1 MGIFDRIK
9 NIYKANKNH
18 GNQTETAPNLLTMK
32 IGDIVNIEETDYEV
46 FGVLHLNDHGWKWVE
61 YKIKDG
67 RQTYWLSVEQDD
79 DIEISLY
86 KEVVAITTEPTKVFE
101 YKGDT
106 FYMQEGS
113 DAKIEDV
120 SGKLNVVKGETIDYY
135 EYSTE
140 DGSKLL
146 SIEIWNG
153 EVEMSIGRT
162 IEDYN
167 IEIYPSN

>member
-9 NIYKANKNH
+9 DMYRANKNDD
-18 GNQTETAPNLLTMK
+18 NQTVAAPSLLTMK
-32 IGDIVNIEETDYEV
+32 IGDVVNIEEIDYEV
-46 FGVLHLNDHGWKWVE
+46 FGVIHMNDHGWRWVE

-67 RQTYWLSVEQDD
+67 RQTFWLSVEQDD

-113 DAKIEDV
+113 DAIVESV
-120 SGKLNVVKGETIDYY
+120 IGNLNLVRGETVDYY

-140 DGSKLL
+140 DEDKLL

-153 EVEMSIGRT
+153 EVEMSVGRV

-167 IEIYPSN
+167 VEIYPSK